1 MKSEG
6 VKNML
11 TQVRPIVIGVSLALL
26 VASCAPAAAPSAS
39 PRPSAVAATAAA
51 TVAATAAATPAQG
64 GIVPPK
70 PLGPGEQAIVIR
82 YGDCCAPQTTNAIF
96 GEFWKQLIEKYGN
109 GRVRLDVFHNGTLGD
124 QRALWEG
131 IPLGTHDATF
141 NGAEIA
147 ANFDKRMGVFGL
159 PFLFE
164 TEEQAYKVFDSPVGE
179 ELLRALEPKG
189 YKSFGFTTLGLRGT
203 ATVKRPLNSINDF
216 KGFKLRIAESPV
228 NRKTWEAL
236 GANPVPMN
244 FNDVVPALQQGVIEG
259 VDLPASFIVSSKLY
273 EQLKIFAPTNH
284 TMVVEIAGMSLPKF
298 NSYPKEVQDVLTAT
312 AKEAVRMH
320 RAHVIKE
327 RDTAIET
334 LKTKGVQ
341 ITTIDTRPMVDAM
354 KPVYAELGKDYG
366 DLVQRILAF
375 RQK

>member
-1 MKSEG
+1 
-6 VKNML
+6 ML
-11 TQVRPIVIGVSLALL
+11 TQVRPIVIGVSLTLL

-39 PRPSAVAATAAA
+39 PRPSAVVATAAA
-51 TVAATAAATPAQG
+51 TLAQG
-64 GIVPPK
+64 GIAPLK

-96 GEFWKQLIEKYGN
+96 GEFWKELIEKYGS

-141 NGAEIA
+141 NGTEIA
-147 ANFDKRMGVFGL
+147 ANFDKRMGVLGL

-164 TEEQAYKVFDSPVGE
+164 TEEQAYEVFDSPVGE
-179 ELLRALEPKG
+179 ELLKALEAKG

-203 ATVKRPLNSINDF
+203 ASVKRPLNSIADF

-259 VDLPASFIVSSKLY
+259 TDLPASFIVSSKLY
-273 EQLKIFAPTNH
+273 DQLRIYAPTNH
-284 TMVVEIAGMSLPKF
+284 TMVVEVAAMSLPKF
-298 NSYPKEVQDVLTAT
+298 NSYPKEVQDFLTAT
-312 AKEAVRMH
+312 AKEAIRLH
-320 RAHVIKE
+320 RDFVVKE

-334 LKTKGVQ
+334 LKSKGVQ
-341 ITTIDTRPMVDAM
+341 ITKIDTRPMVDAM
-354 KPVYAELGKDYG
+354 KPVYTELGKDYG